1 MEEITPFAEE
11 HRIFRAA
18 LHKFIEREISP
29 HVERWE
35 EEENFPDELFHKM
48 GKEGFLGTTIPT
60 KYEGAGGDYLSGAV
74 LAEEMSR
81 CGAAGV
87 SAGITMHAL
96 IVLPALAKLA
106 NEEQGKRFI
115 VPGVR
120 GEKIG
125 ALALTE
131 PEAGSDLAAIRSQA
145 RRENEEY
152 ILNGSKVFI
161 TNGCRADF
169 LLVLCKTNEEQGYS
183 GFTTLIVEKG
193 MKGFEK
199 PRKLKKVVW
208 RSSDTAEMFFDQVR
222 VPVANRLGQEGD
234 GFANAMIN
242 LEWERLLM
250 ALGSVVGA
258 QRNLDATIDYVRE
271 RKAFGRPLV
280 KFQLTRHKIADLA
293 TRIEAARSLT
303 YHCLMMLQQGLSCTR
318 EASMA
323 KYYATEMAKRVAD
336 ECVQMYGGYG
346 LMMEYPIQRFWR
358 DARIGTIGGGTS
370 EIMREIIAKTMDL

>member
-1 MEEITPFAEE
+1 MEITPFAEE
-11 HRIFRAA
+11 HRIFRAT
-18 LHKFIEREISP
+18 LRKFIEREISP

-35 EEENFPDELFHKM
+35 EEEYFPDELFRKM
-48 GKEGFLGTTIPT
+48 GKEGFLGTMIPT

-115 VPGVR
+115 IPGVR

-131 PEAGSDLAAIRSQA
+131 PEAGSDLAAIRSRA

-152 ILNGSKVFI
+152 ILNGSKLFI

-169 LLVLCKTNEEQGYS
+169 LLVLCKTDEEQGYS
-183 GFTTLIVEKG
+183 RFTTLIVEKG

-199 PRKLKKVVW
+199 PRKLKKVLW
-208 RSSDTAEMFFDQVR
+208 HSSDTAEMFFDQLR
-222 VPVANRLGQEGD
+222 MPVANRLGQEGE
-234 GFANAMIN
+234 GFANAMVN

-250 ALGSVVGA
+250 ALGSVAGA
-258 QRNLDATIDYVRE
+258 QRSLDATIDYVRE

-303 YHCLMMLQQGLSCTR
+303 YYCLMMLQQGLNCTR

-370 EIMREIIAKTMDL
+370 EIMREIIARTMDL